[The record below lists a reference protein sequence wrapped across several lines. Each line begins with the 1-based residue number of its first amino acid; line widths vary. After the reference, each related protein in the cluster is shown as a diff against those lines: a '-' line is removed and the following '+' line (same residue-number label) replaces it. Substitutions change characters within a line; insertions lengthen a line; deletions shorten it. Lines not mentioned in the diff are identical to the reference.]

1 MQISRAPKLEWNLN
15 TLIQLVTLAG
25 MLIGGIVIWVD
36 KSRDI
41 EDLQKWKE
49 GHEQLHKERLAE
61 VKAIEASY
69 NLRLSSLEQK
79 SIEAERKADNL
90 TYRVTVTEQ
99 TTVSISTA
107 IKELQADFNRQSS
120 DIQVM
125 REILQRLEA
134 AINRSPPLRRS
145 SLDTFDT
152 VLRSPLSR

>member
-1 MQISRAPKLEWNLN
+1 MEWNLN
-15 TLIQLVTLAG
+15 TLMQLLTLA
-25 MLIGGIVIWVD
+25 MMIVGGIVIWVD

-41 EDLQKWKE
+41 EDLQKWNE

-69 NLRLSSLEQK
+69 NLRLSALEQK
-79 SIEAERKADNL
+79 SVEAERKADNL

-99 TTVSISTA
+99 TTVNISTA

-125 REILQRLEA
+125 KEILQRLESA
-134 AINRSPPLRRS
+134 LNRSAPLRRS
-145 SLDTFDT
+145 SLDPFDA
-152 VLRSPLSR
+152 VLSSQIGRAHV

>member
-1 MQISRAPKLEWNLN
+1 MAENKEMISRSPKMEWNLN
-15 TLIQLVTLAG
+15 TIISLFTLAS
-25 MLIGGIVIWVD
+25 MIVGGVAIWVD

-61 VKAIEASY
+61 VRAIEASY
-69 NLRLSSLEQK
+69 NLRLSNLEAK
-79 SIEAERKADNL
+79 SAEAERKADNL

-125 REILQRLEA
+125 KEILQRLETS
-134 AINRSPPLRRS
+134 INRGGSARR
-145 SLDTFDT
+145 
-152 VLRSPLSR
+152 

>member
-15 TLIQLVTLAG
+15 TIIQLVTLAG

-49 GHEQLHKERLAE
+49 GHDQLHKERLAE

-99 TTVSISTA
+99 TTVNISTA

-125 REILQRLEA
+125 KEILQRLET
-134 AINRSPPLRRS
+134 AINRNGPMRR
-145 SLDTFDT
+145 
-152 VLRSPLSR
+152 

>member
-1 MQISRAPKLEWNLN
+1 MISRAPKMEWNLN
-15 TLIQLVTLAG
+15 TLMQLLTLA
-25 MLIGGIVIWVD
+25 MMIVGGIVIWVD

-69 NLRLSSLEQK
+69 NLRLSALEQK
-79 SIEAERKADNL
+79 SVEAERKADNL

-99 TTVSISTA
+99 TTVNISTA

-125 REILQRLEA
+125 KEILQRLESA
-134 AINRSPPLRRS
+134 LNRSAPLRRS
-145 SLDTFDT
+145 SLDPFDA
-152 VLRSPLSR
+152 VLSSPLPR

>member
-15 TLIQLVTLAG
+15 TIIQIVTLIG
-25 MLIGGIVIWVD
+25 MVGGGIAIWVD

-145 SLDTFDT
+145 SIDTFDT
-152 VLRSPLSR
+152 VLRSPLPR

>member
-1 MQISRAPKLEWNLN
+1 MQISRAPKMEWNLN
-15 TLIQLVTLAG
+15 TLIQLVTLGG
-25 MLIGGIVIWVD
+25 MIIGGIVIWVD

-49 GHEQLHKERLAE
+49 SHEQLHKERLAE

-69 NLRLSSLEQK
+69 NLRLSALEQK
-79 SIEAERKADNL
+79 SVEAERKADNL

-125 REILQRLEA
+125 KEILQRLET

-145 SLDTFDT
+145 SLEAFDT
-152 VLRSPLSR
+152 VLRSPLPR

>member
-1 MQISRAPKLEWNLN
+1 MEWNLN
-15 TLIQLVTLAG
+15 TLMQLLTLA
-25 MLIGGIVIWVD
+25 MMIVGGIVIWVD

-69 NLRLSSLEQK
+69 NLRLSALEQK
-79 SIEAERKADNL
+79 SVEAERKADNL

-99 TTVSISTA
+99 TTVNISTA

-125 REILQRLEA
+125 KEILQRLESA
-134 AINRSPPLRRS
+134 LNRSAPLRRS
-145 SLDTFDT
+145 SLDPFDA
-152 VLRSPLSR
+152 VLSSPLPR